1 MISMPG
7 AHDVQHYG
15 FRVTGHLDDHWAGWF
30 GDLLLT
36 RADDGTTTLRGP
48 VSDQAAL
55 HSLLAK
61 IRDTGMV
68 LLSVHI
74 IDRPPGPWPSPGTGP
89 DGAGPRPWTAGL
101 P

>member
-1 MISMPG
+1 MSMPG
-7 AHDVQHYG
+7 VHDPKHYE

-36 RADDGTTTLRGP
+36 REGDKTTTLRGT

-74 IDRPPGPWPSPGTGP
+74 VDCPSGSWPPPGN
-89 DGAGPRPWTAGL
+89 RPYRHGREV
-101 P
+101 